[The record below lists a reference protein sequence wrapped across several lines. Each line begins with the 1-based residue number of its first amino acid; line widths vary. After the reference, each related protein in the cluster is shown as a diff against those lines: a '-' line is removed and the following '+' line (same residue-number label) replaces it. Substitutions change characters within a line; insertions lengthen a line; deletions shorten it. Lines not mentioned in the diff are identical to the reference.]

1 MPLTP
6 SPPPPPTPHPGV
18 LNHLQLEMQDQ
29 RTVQLRFAIAR
40 YYQLKAQVAHPLL
53 IEAMMLFEGF
63 VCDWLLY
70 QIIPRQGQPRSD
82 GAMPAVSEE
91 AITYSSLG
99 RSTAEFLQ
107 QEVAPVYVH
116 CVADSV
122 VELVAET
129 LAMCV
134 DLDESVV
141 AKSSDVLFKLG
152 LFASIYVGWK
162 QLICNPHLRARL
174 VEVLAYVLEASGR
187 DKDERHTS
195 LLPLQLESEER
206 RFEDHV
212 LVQNILVENVLRVF
226 IDTEDSGADM
236 LFEQKYRYRHLIYN
250 VLCSVWQRP
259 AYQHSVHALSEA
271 AQGLYPSLPIFLQFL
286 HLLFNDA
293 MALLDRSLEV
303 CGMRLCVC
311 MCV

>member
-1 MPLTP
+1 
-6 SPPPPPTPHPGV
+6 
-18 LNHLQLEMQDQ
+18 MQDQ
-29 RTVQLRFAIAR
+29 RTSQLRFAIAR
-40 YYQLKAQVAHPLL
+40 YYLLKAQVSHPHLL
-53 IEAMMLFEGF
+53 EAVMQFEGF

-70 QIIPRQGQPRSD
+70 QVIRQQGHPDDGGAVTKGSD
-82 GAMPAVSEE
+82 E
-91 AITYSSLG
+91 AYAYSSLG

-107 QEVAPVYVH
+107 QEVAPPHVR
-116 CVADSV
+116 CVTESA

-129 LAMCV
+129 LAMCA

-141 AKSSDVLFKLG
+141 TELGSVLFKLG

-162 QLICNPHLRARL
+162 QLVCNPHLRARL
-174 VEVLAYVLEASGR
+174 VEVLAYVLDASGR
-187 DKDERHTS
+187 EKQDVDLQQGL
-195 LLPLQLESEER
+195 LLPSQLGDKER

-212 LVQNILVENVLRVF
+212 LVQNILVENVVRIF
-226 IDTEDSGADM
+226 IDTEESGEDM

-250 VLCSVWQRP
+250 VLCNVWQRP
-259 AYQHSVHALSEA
+259 AYQHSVRALSEA
-271 AQGLYPSLPIFLQFL
+271 AQAVYSSLPIFLRFL

-303 CGMRLCVC
+303 CNESVCVWC